1 MNEQQPSPEE
11 PPVTPVSGVD
21 DGQGRRIGPRPLDRP
36 SVDPSL
42 AAEFGRPQGVDSAF
56 APRANHSATNGS
68 IALAPP
74 APEALSMAFGRPDS
88 AGDMVLQR
96 APGSVPYGSE
106 PNVEPVFWQDAADRD
121 PWRDPGA
128 GAILGPP
135 AAKTEEAGEE
145 KAKPTPRTGP
155 LLSVPELLF
164 GRRVKPV
171 ALAALAGVALLIGVG
186 GGVAGWAIAQSGNP
200 LTSSVTL
207 SQVDPGKER
216 APGSIA
222 DIVKRAQAAVV
233 QIEVQVGSGGGLGSG
248 VMIDGGGYILT
259 NNHVVSAAA
268 TDPSA
273 TLRVVFADGAKTDGK
288 IVGRDPK
295 TDLAVV
301 KVSVTNP
308 TVIQLGKSGSL
319 AVGDPVVAIGSP
331 LGLSSSVTSGIVSAL
346 NRPLQANGEGG
357 DPPVTYDAIQTD
369 AAINHGNSGGALLDD
384 TGALVGI
391 NSAILSPN
399 DTGSIGIGFA
409 IPIDFAKRIAE
420 GLIRDGQVKH
430 ADIGLNTRVG
440 VRGVHRR
447 RPGAERQAGRG
458 RGQGRH
464 RRGRRDHQA
473 RRPGHPHR
481 RRAQRG
487 RDRTQH
493 RRHRARDDRPAR
505 QADGATGHHRV
516 RLGWRRVRNQLG

>member
-1 MNEQQPSPEE
+1 MNEQQPSPEQ
-11 PPVTPVSGVD
+11 PPATPVSGVD

-36 SVDPSL
+36 AVDPSL

-56 APRANHSATNGS
+56 APRATTPATNGS

-74 APEALSMAFGRPDS
+74 PPEALSMAFGRPDS
-88 AGDMVLQR
+88 AGDVVLQR
-96 APGSVPYGSE
+96 APGSLPYGSE
-106 PNVEPVFWQDAADRD
+106 PAVEPVFWQDSADRD

-135 AAKTEEAGEE
+135 AGESEKDGDDEGKPAGS
-145 KAKPTPRTGP
+145 PGP

-171 ALAALAGVALLIGVG
+171 ALATLAGVALLIGVG

-207 SQVDPGKER
+207 SQVEPGKEQV
-216 APGSIA
+216 PGSVA

-233 QIEVQVGSGGGLGSG
+233 QIEVQVGNGGGLGSG
-248 VMIDGGGYILT
+248 VMIDSGGYILT

-268 TDPSA
+268 SDPSA
-273 TLRVVFADGAKTDGK
+273 TLRVVFADGTKTDAK

-295 TDLAVV
+295 TDLAVI

-308 TVIQLGKSGSL
+308 TVIQLGKSSSL
-319 AVGDPVVAIGSP
+319 SVGDQVIAIGSP
-331 LGLSSSVTSGIVSAL
+331 LGLSSSVTSGIVSAV
-346 NRPLQANGEGG
+346 NRPLQAAGEGG

-369 AAINHGNSGGALLDD
+369 AAINHGNSGGALLDS

-391 NSAILSPN
+391 NSAILSPS

-409 IPIDFAKRIAE
+409 IPIDFARRIAE

-430 ADIGLNTRVG
+430 ADIGLNARSVSAVSTD
-440 VRGVHRR
+440 
-447 RPGAERQAGRG
+447 GAQVQNVKQGGAAAKAGIAEGDVITKFAGRPIRTADELNVAIIERAIG
-458 RGQGRH
+458 ETVPVEIVRQGR
-464 RRGRRDHQA
+464 QMVL
-473 RRPGHPHR
+473 
-481 RRAQRG
+481 QVT
-487 RDRTQH
+487 TQS
-493 RRHRARDDRPAR
+493 D
-505 QADGATGHHRV
+505 
-516 RLGWRRVRNQLG
+516 

>member
-1 MNEQQPSPEE
+1 MNEQQPSPEQ
-11 PPVTPVSGVD
+11 PPATPVSGVD

-36 SVDPSL
+36 PVDPTQ
-42 AAEFGRPQGVDSAF
+42 AAEFARPDGVDSAF
-56 APRANHSATNGS
+56 APRAASAATNGS

-74 APEALSMAFGRPDS
+74 PPEALSTAFGRPDS
-88 AGDMVLQR
+88 LGDVVLQR

-106 PNVEPVFWQDAADRD
+106 PAIEPVFWQDSADRD

-135 AAKTEEAGEE
+135 AVESEPEGDEA
-145 KAKPTPRTGP
+145 AKPPTRTGP

-171 ALAALAGVALLIGVG
+171 ALASLAGVALLIGVA
-186 GGVAGWAIAQSGNP
+186 GGVAGWAIAQAGNP

-207 SQVDPGKER
+207 AQVDSPGKQA
-216 APGSIA
+216 APGSVA
-222 DIVKRAQAAVV
+222 DIVKRTQAAVV
-233 QIEVQVGSGGGLGSG
+233 QIEVQVGNGGGLGSG

-268 TDPSA
+268 SDPSA
-273 TLRVVFADGAKTDGK
+273 TLRVVFADGTKTDAK

-308 TVIQLGKSGSL
+308 TVIQLGKSSSL
-319 AVGDPVVAIGSP
+319 SVGDQVIAIGSP
-331 LGLSSSVTSGIVSAL
+331 LGLSSSVTSGIVSAV
-346 NRPLQANGEGG
+346 NRPLQAAGEGG

-391 NSAILSPN
+391 NSAILSPS

-409 IPIDFAKRIAE
+409 IPIDFARRIAE
-420 GLIRDGQVKH
+420 ALIRDGQVKH
-430 ADIGLNTRVG
+430 ADIGLNARSVSAVSTDGAQVQNVKQGGAADKAGIAEGDVITKFGDRPIRTADELSVAVIERNIG
-440 VRGVHRR
+440 DTVKVQIVR
-447 RPGAERQAGRG
+447 
-458 RGQGRH
+458 QGR
-464 RRGRRDHQA
+464 QMEL
-473 RRPGHPHR
+473 
-481 RRAQRG
+481 QVT
-487 RDRTQH
+487 TQS
-493 RRHRARDDRPAR
+493 D
-505 QADGATGHHRV
+505 
-516 RLGWRRVRNQLG
+516 

>member
-1 MNEQQPSPEE
+1 MNEQQPGPEQ
-11 PPVTPVSGVD
+11 PPATPVSGVD

-36 SVDPSL
+36 AVDPSL
-42 AAEFGRPQGVDSAF
+42 AAEFGRPQGVESAF
-56 APRANHSATNGS
+56 APRAAQPVNGS

-74 APEALSMAFGRPDS
+74 PPEALSMAFGRPDS
-88 AGDMVLQR
+88 AGDTLLQR
-96 APGSVPYGSE
+96 APGSVPFGSE
-106 PNVEPVFWQDAADRD
+106 PHVEPVFWQDSADRD

-135 AAKTEEAGEE
+135 VAAADEDGGDD
-145 KAKPTPRTGP
+145 AKPAPKAGP

-164 GRRVKPV
+164 GRRVKPI
-171 ALAALAGVALLIGVG
+171 ALATLAGVALLIGVG

-222 DIVKRAQAAVV
+222 DIVKRAEAAVV
-233 QIEVQVGSGGGLGSG
+233 QIEVQVGSGGSLGSG
-248 VMIDGGGYILT
+248 VMIDSAGYVLT

-268 TDPSA
+268 SDPTA
-273 TLRVVFADGAKTDGK
+273 TLRVVFSDGTKTDAK

-308 TVIQLGKSGSL
+308 TVIQLGKSSSL
-319 AVGDPVVAIGSP
+319 AVGDQVIAIGSP
-331 LGLSSSVTSGIVSAL
+331 LGLSSSVTSGIVSAV
-346 NRPLQANGEGG
+346 NRPLQAAGEGG

-391 NSAILSPN
+391 NSAILSPG

-409 IPIDFAKRIAE
+409 IPIDFARRIAE
-420 GLIRDGQVKH
+420 SLISTGQVKH
-430 ADIGLNTRVG
+430 ADIGLNARSVSAVSTDGAQVQNVKQGGAADKAGIVEGDVITKFGGRAIRTADELQVAVIEHSIG
-440 VRGVHRR
+440 ETVPVQIVR
-447 RPGAERQAGRG
+447 
-458 RGQGRH
+458 QGR
-464 RRGRRDHQA
+464 QMVL
-473 RRPGHPHR
+473 
-481 RRAQRG
+481 QVT
-487 RDRTQH
+487 TQS
-493 RRHRARDDRPAR
+493 D
-505 QADGATGHHRV
+505 
-516 RLGWRRVRNQLG
+516 